1 MEKKIEVVKKY
12 EGLRNIK
19 KSVLRT
25 LVNDL
30 NILDYWSKVIAK
42 KYCEK

>member
-1 MEKKIEVVKKY
+1 MEKSEVVKKF
-12 EGLRNIK
+12 ESLPNIK
-19 KSVLRT
+19 KSVLRI

-42 KYCEK
+42 KIL

>member
-1 MEKKIEVVKKY
+1 MWMSYKY
-12 EGLRNIK
+12 E

-30 NILDYWSKVIAK
+30 NILDYCSKVIAK
-42 KYCEK
+42 KILWKI

>member
-1 MEKKIEVVKKY
+1 MEKIYVVKKC
-12 EGLRNIK
+12 ECLPNMK

-42 KYCEK
+42 KIL